1 MALDRFHGCGVSCGI
16 TSIVQE
22 VASSSDTCPIWFIFF
37 WSVIDGVPGVCD
49 FLTVGDFTSV
59 DPIKDIHSFYIF
71 VALEKTCKF
80 IDARSIP
87 SVDDVGI
94 WVLDEFVP

>member
-1 MALDRFHGCGVSCGI
+1 MALDRFHGCGVSRGI

-37 WSVIDGVPGVCD
+37 WSVIDSVPGVCD
-49 FLTVGDFTSV
+49 FLTFGDFTSV

-71 VALEKTCKF
+71 VALEKPCKF
-80 IDARSIP
+80 IDARPIP
-87 SVDDVGI
+87 TVDDVGI
-94 WVLDEFVP
+94 WVFDEFIP